1 MDNAGEKSLPLV
13 ENSLYQVMSLRSV
26 PETTPQGSLT
36 PEQQQLAD
44 LNVTNTT
51 QAMMIV
57 RWPHATSE
65 QIRYYQGRHEQSIPP
80 FGHPLYHSFHVTKE
94 LNLRWVFWPIP
105 MHQHH
110 PTLHPMF
117 CFKCLAGVVQ
127 HRDIVWRGYRLR
139 TGQTLEIPVITT
151 HSVPPQHG

>member
-57 RWPHATSE
+57 R
-65 QIRYYQGRHEQSIPP
+65 
-80 FGHPLYHSFHVTKE
+80 
-94 LNLRWVFWPIP
+94 
-105 MHQHH
+105 
-110 PTLHPMF
+110 
-117 CFKCLAGVVQ
+117 
-127 HRDIVWRGYRLR
+127 
-139 TGQTLEIPVITT
+139 
-151 HSVPPQHG
+151 